1 MNDCKLNFSVI
12 APIPEILDTP
22 LKYGVLGRA
31 VKMGLIGINTFS
43 IREYASSPNN
53 KIDDHIYGGGAG
65 MALMYEPIKKALLD
79 AIRAMESPVIYVLSA
94 GGRKFNHEVAHE
106 MINNRNNILICVRYE
121 GIDERVYEI
130 CSMEELSVGDF
141 ILSGGEL
148 AALSVIDATS
158 RLVPGVLGNEV
169 SLDEESFKDGLL
181 DYPVYTRPEEIDGM
195 KVPEVLLSGDHKK
208 IKIWRDDMR
217 LQRTRKYRP
226 DLLHLIKKT

>member
-1 MNDCKLNFSVI
+1 ML
-12 APIPEILDTP
+12 
-22 LKYGVLGRA
+22 
-31 VKMGLIGINTFS
+31 
-43 IREYASSPNN
+43 
-53 KIDDHIYGGGAG
+53 
-65 MALMYEPIKKALLD
+65 
-79 AIRAMESPVIYVLSA
+79 
-94 GGRKFNHEVAHE
+94 
-106 MINNRNNILICVRYE
+106 NNRNNILICGRYE

-130 CSMEELSVGDF
+130 CPMEELSVGDY

-158 RLVPGVLGNEV
+158 RLVPGALGNEG

-217 LQRTRKYRP
+217 LQRTRKHRP
-226 DLLHLIKKT
+226 DLLHSIKKR